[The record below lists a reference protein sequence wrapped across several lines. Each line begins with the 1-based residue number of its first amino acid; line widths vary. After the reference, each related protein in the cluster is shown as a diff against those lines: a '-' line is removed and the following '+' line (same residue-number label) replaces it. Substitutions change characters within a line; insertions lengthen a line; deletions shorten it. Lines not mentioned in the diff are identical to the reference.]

1 MTPTINDFAV
11 SVAAADNSFFKLNG
25 ITFASAPDGMPRIQ
39 CTSHFAEIDAR
50 WHGTPCRIYC
60 PIDPAS
66 ALETERVA
74 AALKHLD
81 SPVLASY
88 RLLRHEMRMRNYE
101 GNDPQF
107 DIAIELLPEGERLDR
122 LLADGITAERA
133 ARIAAAWID
142 TAEELDR
149 ILFSHRAIAK
159 TKIIVGND
167 DRITLFGLHHG
178 RVARSADDNRAIV
191 EIALELIALATG
203 HPAAVSASELAM
215 SYPER
220 RELCNRL
227 RSLIELP
234 QLGPAPHD
242 DRHSITRELLD
253 GVDFSDRE
261 WVGLPSE
268 DRIIFRERGR
278 FGYLDMFNRVV
289 IEARFTHAENFA
301 EGRAVVATESGFGLT
316 DKQGHMILEPIF
328 GDVTWSAQYNIAIV
342 RAADGWAVYDSLGE
356 RLTRRP
362 YEWLGNCSDRRIA
375 ARAGGR
381 WGYLDTRGNEVVPF
395 LYDDAFEYDNGRA
408 RVIRDGAMLTIDL
421 SGSEIA

>member
-60 PIDPAS
+60 PIDPVNT
-66 ALETERVA
+66 LETERVA
-74 AALKHLD
+74 AALKYID
-81 SPVLASY
+81 SPVLAPY
-88 RLLRHEMRMRNYE
+88 RLLRHEMKMRDPE

-107 DIAIELLPEGERLDR
+107 DLAIELLPEGERLDR
-122 LLADGITAERA
+122 VLAGGITAERA

-149 ILFSHRAIAK
+149 IPFSHRAISTSKA
-159 TKIIVGND
+159 IVDND
-167 DRITLFGLHHG
+167 GRITLFGLHHG
-178 RVARSADDNRAIV
+178 RVARSADDNRAIA
-191 EIALELIALATG
+191 EIALELIAIATG
-203 HPAAVSASELAM
+203 RPAAVSAAELAM
-215 SYPER
+215 SHPDR
-220 RELCNRL
+220 QKMCNIL
-227 RSLIELP
+227 RSLIDLP
-234 QLGPAPHD
+234 QSLPAPHD
-242 DRHSITRELLD
+242 DRSHITRELLD

-268 DRIIFRERGR
+268 DHIIFRENGL
-278 FGYLDMFNRVV
+278 FGYADMFNRTV
-289 IEARFTHAENFA
+289 IEARFIHAENFA
-301 EGRAVVATESGFGLT
+301 EGRAVVATESGFGLI
-316 DKQGHMILEPIF
+316 DKQGRMILEPIF

-342 RAADGWAVYDSLGE
+342 RADDGWAVYDSLGE

-381 WGYLDTRGNEVVPF
+381 WGYLDTRGNEVIPF